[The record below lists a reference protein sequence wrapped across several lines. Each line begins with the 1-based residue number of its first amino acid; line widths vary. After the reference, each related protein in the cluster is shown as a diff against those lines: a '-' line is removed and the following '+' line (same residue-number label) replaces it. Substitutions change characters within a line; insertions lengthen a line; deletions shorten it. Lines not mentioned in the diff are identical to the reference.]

1 MTDLFVWSF
10 KYTEI
15 TKLSEAKPSRNVN
28 KVSFSHL
35 LPFRLILLLQFR
47 YASVSYIT
55 QQYYNGKILITIHA
69 FLLSSRN
76 WTDPK
81 ISIHYIEHRLAT
93 FKQYIFRDTLGCYV
107 SKTCIQKCAWKWYS
121 KIRILILSKLKGV
134 NMIILCCICNAF

>member
-1 MTDLFVWSF
+1 VILAPKIRDSDLATDLFVYSNILPTNSVASRICLE
-10 KYTEI
+10 YTQI
-15 TKLSEAKPSRNVN
+15 TRLGEAKPSRNVN
-28 KVSFSHL
+28 KVPFSH

-55 QQYYNGKILITIHA
+55 QQYYYGEILITIHA

-93 FKQYIFRDTLGCYV
+93 FKQYIQRDSWVLCKQDMYP
-107 SKTCIQKCAWKWYS
+107 KMC
-121 KIRILILSKLKGV
+121 LK
-134 NMIILCCICNAF
+134 MML